1 MSDSVQIFYLTDAS
15 GQLHAVQLS
24 AALWKKVEHLIEP
37 FLKDSPI
44 PKLAAETPEPLESFA
59 EFLQFWDFVY
69 PYSPAVSCPH
79 CGQSAED
86 WRSEPG
92 HPFVLVNANLGGLLV
107 FHCKNC
113 QTTIRQ
119 KHFRDHV
126 ALEHNTPQ
134 H

>member
-1 MSDSVQIFYLTDAS
+1 MSDTVQIFYLRDAA
-15 GQLHAVQLS
+15 GHLQAVQLS
-24 AALWKKVEHLIEP
+24 TTLWAKVEHLVQP
-37 FLKDSPI
+37 FLHESQVS
-44 PKLAAETPEPLESFA
+44 KLPAEAQEPLESFA
-59 EFLQFWDFVY
+59 EFLQFWDFAY

-86 WRSEPG
+86 WRAAPG

-107 FHCKNC
+107 FRCKKC

-126 ALEHNTPQ
+126 ALEHGTPK
-134 H
+134 

>member
-1 MSDSVQIFYLTDAS
+1 MPDSAQIFYLTDVS

-24 AALWKKVEHLIEP
+24 ATLWKQVEHLIEP
-37 FLKDSPI
+37 FLKDSQI
-44 PKLAAETPEPLESFA
+44 PKLPAETPEPLESFA
-59 EFLQFWDFVY
+59 EFLQFWDFAY
-69 PYSPAVSCPH
+69 PYSPAVCCPH

-86 WRSEPG
+86 WRTEAG

-126 ALEHNTPQ
+126 ALEHNTPR

>member
-1 MSDSVQIFYLTDAS
+1 MSDAMQIFYLRDAD
-15 GQLHAVQLS
+15 GHLQAVQLS
-24 AALWKKVEHLIEP
+24 ATLWEKVEHAVQP
-37 FLKDSPI
+37 FLQDADVSKPE
-44 PKLAAETPEPLESFA
+44 AVTPEPLESFA
-59 EFLQFWDFVY
+59 EFLQFWDFAY

-86 WRSEPG
+86 WRTAPD

-126 ALEHNTPQ
+126 ALEHSTP
-134 H
+134 HY